1 MNAFPLGELAGE
13 MAAAAVGTAA
23 FSVLFSVP
31 KKYYGLCAACG
42 TIGWLVYFCFTGTDF
57 RPQSLRSFPQ
67 PP

>member
-1 MNAFPLGELAGE
+1 MNAFPWGELAGE

-42 TIGWLVYFCFTGTDF
+42 AIGWCISVFAGTDF

-67 PP
+67 LP

>member
-31 KKYYGLCAACG
+31 KNITGFVLPVVPSA
-42 TIGWLVYFCFTGTDF
+42 GWCISVFTGTDF